1 MYDFKYRIW
10 NNREQASFGDSNNI
24 DDLLD
29 FFIALAS
36 NDNLVEGDMIFDTET
51 GESLYRFEDGTVID
65 CETLE
70 EVV

>member
-1 MYDFKYRIW
+1 MHDFKYRIW
-10 NNREQASFGDSNNI
+10 NNREQASFGDSNNL

-51 GESLYRFEDGTVID
+51 GESLYRFEEGTDID

>member
-1 MYDFKYRIW
+1 MNDFKYRIW
-10 NNREQASFGDSNNI
+10 NNREQVSFGDSNNL

-29 FFIALAS
+29 FFIALAN
-36 NDNLVEGDMIFDTET
+36 NDNLAEGDMIFDTDT
-51 GESLYRFEDGTVID
+51 GESIYRFEDETIID

>member
-1 MYDFKYRIW
+1 MCDFKYRIW
-10 NNREQASFGDSNNI
+10 NNREQASFGDSNNL

-51 GESLYRFEDGTVID
+51 GESLYRFEDGAIID